1 MLENL
6 KDQLRVH
13 VAVSVI
19 LESNHRLLN
28 YHNILNYYVTIMF
41 SVSTFLLSL
50 LDFVSLGLV

>member
-19 LESNHRLLN
+19 LESNHPLL
-28 YHNILNYYVTIMF
+28 HNILKYYITIMF